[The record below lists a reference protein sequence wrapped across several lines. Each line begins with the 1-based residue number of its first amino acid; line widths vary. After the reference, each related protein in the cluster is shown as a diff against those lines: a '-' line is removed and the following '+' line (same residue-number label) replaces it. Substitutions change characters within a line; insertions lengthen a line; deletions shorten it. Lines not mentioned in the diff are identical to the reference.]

1 MKRKIVCAL
10 LLGTMFTIGAS
21 ATAMAAEDVQIDST
35 IFGTADTEGFSTLKA
50 YTDADLTVE
59 GQKVTYTGEA
69 VLDLGADSDIDISE
83 AYVTLDDGDGYYL
96 DDFIFNGGNN
106 LTVQDGK
113 VVYTLNTGDIEWNNY
128 GYEVGEG
135 GMEWSCIGGN
145 GNGEY
150 VFNLSMHGVKVNGEE
165 LDAVPFR
172 ASVYIYGREF
182 SSQSSPSNPN
192 GSTWGAGGY
201 DDIVLPEAVSE
212 ELSED
217 VEVGEEPVWTWSG
230 NSENTLPVFCDYET
244 DNFYISWPEGADA
257 STLTDEDVT
266 ITLYSQYGD
275 VYVLTANSGEITF
288 EENGLSIPNGEYSVF
303 ASEATT
309 QVAINMVYW
318 PMAPVYNTMTIE
330 VNTDKVDGCN
340 GEVSQTYDIATVYA
354 NMVQAGGGLDISTT
368 VTAVNAYGIGNI
380 EELSVDDV
388 FAPVT
393 YYYSYSEGE
402 GREAQEVYFLID
414 NGDGT
419 YTVTEN
425 KDEATVFD
433 SEETNVQLLGHNIFT
448 TDNAGT
454 VDAEYDGTSYTFS
467 RNFNFGHAAA
477 SNLIVSESMEPAA
490 GYVMTA
496 KGSYDDHQ
504 RWGWLYFN
512 NKGWKQEAE
521 EAE

>member
-1 MKRKIVCAL
+1 
-10 LLGTMFTIGAS
+10 
-21 ATAMAAEDVQIDST
+21 
-35 IFGTADTEGFSTLKA
+35 
-50 YTDADLTVE
+50 
-59 GQKVTYTGEA
+59 
-69 VLDLGADSDIDISE
+69 
-83 AYVTLDDGDGYYL
+83 
-96 DDFIFNGGNN
+96 
-106 LTVQDGK
+106 
-113 VVYTLNTGDIEWNNY
+113 
-128 GYEVGEG
+128 
-135 GMEWSCIGGN
+135 
-145 GNGEY
+145 
-150 VFNLSMHGVKVNGEE
+150 
-165 LDAVPFR
+165 
-172 ASVYIYGREF
+172 
-182 SSQSSPSNPN
+182 
-192 GSTWGAGGY
+192 
-201 DDIVLPEAVSE
+201 
-212 ELSED
+212 
-217 VEVGEEPVWTWSG
+217 
-230 NSENTLPVFCDYET
+230 
-244 DNFYISWPEGADA
+244 
-257 STLTDEDVT
+257 
-266 ITLYSQYGD
+266 
-275 VYVLTANSGEITF
+275 
-288 EENGLSIPNGEYSVF
+288 
-303 ASEATT
+303 
-309 QVAINMVYW
+309 MVYW

-368 VTAVNAYGIGNI
+368 VTAVNVYGIGNI